1 MGELRLA
8 ATRRDRPGSD
18 SRAAQK
24 LTSYSSVQ
32 FEIIKQSPA
41 ELTKLNQ
48 KLIICSGWLGD
59 SFFRVEIAETPR
71 NCN

>member
-24 LTSYSSVQ
+24 LTSHGSAQ

-48 KLIICSGWLGD
+48 KLIICSG
-59 SFFRVEIAETPR
+59 
-71 NCN
+71 